1 MSMSRSHRDQHSARA
16 CAHSIGPTSTDA
28 AKVFATA
35 LPEYNG
41 RPNGFSLRVLQPN
54 VSTAGGSRIIVYLGL
69 THGGDEA
76 SFECCRTVEVNRG
89 RVCMLATIGYNAPGI
104 IGKLL
109 GYPYPSAGPKV
120 PNGQG
125 AAAKVPG
132 TSLIST

>member
-1 MSMSRSHRDQHSARA
+1 MGQVLRKPLGTCVCRS
-16 CAHSIGPTSTDA
+16 
-28 AKVFATA
+28 A

-41 RPNGFSLRVLQPN
+41 RPNGSSLRVLQPN

-89 RVCMLATIGYNAPGI
+89 RVCMLATMAYTAPGI

-109 GYPYPSAGPKV
+109 GYPYPSAGPQV